1 MKVKR
6 KSNPAFDKAIKQLDK
21 AKTARVGWFESSQYE
36 DGTPVA
42 YVAAIQEYGSPK
54 NSIPPRPFFRNA
66 IEANQQEWKGIA
78 NEYGKRIVNGQAT
91 IDQAMEA
98 IGLVAAGDVRKSIS
112 EIMEPPLSPVTLLLR
127 KWKSEGQKI
136 SGKSVGWAAHLV
148 KLGLDDSGGVS
159 TKPLIDS
166 GYMQATVTSIVE

>member
-21 AKTARVGWFESSQYE
+21 AKTARVGWFESAQYK

-42 YVAAIQEYGSPK
+42 YVATIQEYGSPK
-54 NSIPPRPFFRNA
+54 NKIPPRPFFRNA
-66 IEANQQEWKGIA
+66 IEANKQEWKGIA
-78 NEYGKRIVNGQAT
+78 NEYGKHIVNGKAT

-112 EIMEPPLSPVTLLLR
+112 EIMEPPLAESTIKTR
-127 KWKSEGQKI
+127 NKRGNT
-136 SGKSVGWAAHLV
+136 SV
-148 KLGLDDSGGVS
+148 
-159 TKPLIDS
+159 KPLVDT
-166 GYMQATVTSIVE
+166 GYMVSTVTSVVE